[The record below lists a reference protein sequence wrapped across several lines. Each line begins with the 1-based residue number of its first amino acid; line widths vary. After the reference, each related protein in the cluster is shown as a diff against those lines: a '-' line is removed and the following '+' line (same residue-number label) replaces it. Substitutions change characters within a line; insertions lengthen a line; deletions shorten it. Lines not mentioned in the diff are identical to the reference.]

1 MLMKQ
6 GQALGWSSK
15 SFAHYFETLNLSSF
29 LNYIIF
35 PGLPNTTLSPHV
47 RRYDWMPGNYSITGD
62 LMYDWKKYFDVSCEN
77 DTIPTWNQVYRMYIP
92 LKSKD
97 YERNRYSPKVFF
109 GRKGSSSKILDYFNM
124 FNSVFSMFYF
134 YLPKK
139 TFKQIRHSSEK
150 HVFQDISLIIS
161 LP

>member
-1 MLMKQ
+1 
-6 GQALGWSSK
+6 
-15 SFAHYFETLNLSSF
+15 
-29 LNYIIF
+29 
-35 PGLPNTTLSPHV
+35 
-47 RRYDWMPGNYSITGD
+47 MPGNYSITGD